1 MTSQEKLTPL
11 QSLRAHVADLE
22 EQNCRL
28 RGQEAPSEAAVAL
41 RRENTELRR
50 QNAAATPRSTRSSDE
65 DLLTLPQVARA
76 LGLSTYEVLR
86 HLRDS
91 LPMSVDGDGK
101 AVVARRDVDAY
112 LVARHEGRPTQRFL

>member
-50 QNAAATPRSTRSSDE
+50 QIAAATPRSTRSSDE